1 MKSVMG
7 LNFAFETDLIL
18 GVQYWC
24 WSRRDFNETRNRNN
38 PIYAPD
44 FSIKD
49 DQVLQSF
56 STSFEFNE
64 THARCHYKQD
74 EEWEQTW
81 FDPAYDVPCSTS
93 TLPVAIFQWR
103 LTGLPRY
110 VHLPVI

>member
-1 MKSVMG
+1 MG
-7 LNFAFETDLIL
+7 LNFTFENDLIL

-24 WSRRDFNETRNRNN
+24 WSRRDFNETRHRNN

-64 THARCHYKQD
+64 THARCNYKQD
-74 EEWEQTW
+74 HEWEQTW
-81 FDPAYDVPCSTS
+81 FDLSADDVPCSTS
-93 TLPVAIFQWR
+93 TLPVAIFQWS
-103 LTGLPRY
+103 LTGLSRY
-110 VHLPVI
+110 GSRGRLFLV